1 MMVLLN
7 RREADEWTYQRAN
20 RIITSMNREY
30 DAIVIGAGQAGPSL
44 AARFA
49 DAGKSVAIVERRLFG
64 GTCVNSGCTPTKTL
78 IASARIAYD
87 ARRARDYGIDLPS
100 AAVAV
105 DIRAVQARKKRIVD
119 ASRTGLE
126 NWIRGMQNCT
136 IYKGHARFESA
147 RSISVDGQ
155 LLSSEQ
161 IFINVGGRPRIPAF
175 PGIDSVAFLTSTSL
189 LELEELPAHLV
200 IIGGSYV
207 GLEFAQMYRRF
218 GSEVTVIE
226 MQPRLLSREDPD
238 VAAAIQTALE
248 AEGIQIRLGA
258 ECIELA
264 HAAGSVTANVHCS
277 TGSPQVTG
285 SHVLIAVGRTPNTG
299 DLGLENAAVETDQA
313 GFIKVDDELRT
324 NVSGIWA
331 LGDCNGK
338 GAFTHTAYND
348 YEIAAANL
356 FDGNPR
362 RHWSDRIPCY
372 ALFVDPPLGRVG
384 LTERDAL
391 AQGHTIRI
399 GSRPMTRI
407 ARAIEKGETLGLMK
421 VVVDAQ
427 SNLILG
433 ASILGVGADE
443 AIHSII
449 DVMAA
454 KVPYTTLKNTV
465 HIHPTVSELIPT
477 VLGELGPTTG
487 TSVSP

>member
-1 MMVLLN
+1 MTL
-7 RREADEWTYQRAN
+7 
-20 RIITSMNREY
+20 MNRKY

-49 DAGKSVAIVERRLFG
+49 GAGKSVAIIERLHFG
-64 GTCVNSGCTPTKTL
+64 GTCVNTGCTPTKTL

-87 ARRARDYGIDLPS
+87 ARRAHCYGIDL
-100 AAVAV
+100 AAASLAV
-105 DIRAVQARKKRIVD
+105 NMHAVQARKKRIVD
-119 ASRTGLE
+119 ASKTGLE

-136 IYKGHARFESA
+136 VYKGHATFVSA
-147 RSISVDGQ
+147 RSVSVDGQ
-155 LLSSEQ
+155 VLTSEQ
-161 IFINVGGRPRIPAF
+161 IFINVGGRPRIPTF
-175 PGIDSVAFLTSTSL
+175 PGIDGVAFLTSTSL
-189 LELEELPAHLV
+189 LELEKLPAHLV
-200 IIGGSYV
+200 IVGGSYV

-218 GSEVTVIE
+218 GSDVTVIE
-226 MQPRLLSREDPD
+226 KESRLLPHEDLE

-248 AEGIQIRLGA
+248 AEGIAIRLEA
-258 ECIELA
+258 ECIQLVQETGL
-264 HAAGSVTANVHCS
+264 VTANVHCS
-277 TGSPQVTG
+277 VGSPQITG
-285 SHVLIAVGRTPNTG
+285 SHVLIAVGRMPNTG
-299 DLGLENAAVETDQA
+299 DLGLEKAGVETDHA

-348 YEIAAANL
+348 FEIVAANL
-356 FDGNPR
+356 FEGQPR
-362 RHWSDRIPCY
+362 RRVSDRIPCY

-384 LTERDAL
+384 LTERGAL
-391 AQGHTIRI
+391 EQGHAIRI

-407 ARAIEKGETLGLMK
+407 ARAIEKGETRGLMK
-421 VVVDAQ
+421 IVVDAR

-454 KVPYTTLKNTV
+454 RVPYTVLKNTM
-465 HIHPTVSELIPT
+465 HIHPTVAELIPT
-477 VLGELGPTTG
+477 VLGELGPPVG
-487 TSVSP
+487 TSV

>member
-1 MMVLLN
+1 
-7 RREADEWTYQRAN
+7 
-20 RIITSMNREY
+20 MNREY
-30 DAIVIGAGQAGPSL
+30 DAIIIGGGQAGPSL
-44 AARFA
+44 AARF
-49 DAGKSVAIVERRLFG
+49 DRAGRSVAIIESHFFG
-64 GTCVNSGCTPTKTL
+64 GTCVNAGCTPTKTL

-87 ARRARDYGIDLPS
+87 ARRAHDYGIELP
-100 AAVAV
+100 AADVAV
-105 DIRAVQARKKRIVD
+105 NMRAVQARKQRIVG

-126 NWIRGMQNCT
+126 NWLRGMQNCS
-136 IYKGHARFESA
+136 IYTGPARFESA
-147 RSISVDGQ
+147 RSVIVDGEV
-155 LLSSEQ
+155 LRSEQ

-175 PGIDSVAFLTSTSL
+175 PGIDNVAFLTSTSL
-189 LELEELPAHLV
+189 LELEELPAHLL

-218 GSEVTVIE
+218 GSDVTVIE
-226 MQPRLLSREDPD
+226 KESRLLSHEDPE
-238 VAAAIQTALE
+238 VAAEIQAALE

-258 ECIELA
+258 ECIRLA
-264 HAAGSVTANVHCS
+264 HQAESVTADVHCS
-277 TGSPQVTG
+277 EGPPQVTG
-285 SHVLIAVGRTPNTG
+285 SHVLVAVGRTPNTD
-299 DLGLENAAVETDQA
+299 DLGLEKAGVDTDHA

-348 YEIAAANL
+348 YEIVAANL
-356 FDGNPR
+356 FEGEPR
-362 RHWSDRIPCY
+362 RRLSDRIPCY

-391 AQGHTIRI
+391 AQGHSIRI
-399 GSRPMTRI
+399 GSRPMTRV
-407 ARAIEKGETLGLMK
+407 ARAAEKGETRGLMK
-421 VVVDAQ
+421 VVVDAR

-449 DVMAA
+449 DIMAA

-465 HIHPTVSELIPT
+465 HIHPTVAELIPT
-477 VLGELGPTTG
+477 ILGELGPTRST
-487 TSVSP
+487 PQ

>member
-1 MMVLLN
+1 
-7 RREADEWTYQRAN
+7 
-20 RIITSMNREY
+20 MNRKY
-30 DAIVIGAGQAGPSL
+30 DAIVIGAGQAGPYL

-49 DAGKSVAIVERRLFG
+49 GAGKSVAIIERHLFG
-64 GTCVNSGCTPTKTL
+64 GTCINAGCTPTKTL

-87 ARRARDYGIDLPS
+87 ARRAHDYGIELP
-100 AAVAV
+100 AAGVAV
-105 DIRAVQARKKRIVD
+105 DMRAVQARKKRVVD
-119 ASRTGLE
+119 ASKSGLE

-136 IYKGHARFESA
+136 VYKGHARFESA
-147 RSISVDGQ
+147 RSVSVDGQ
-155 LLSSEQ
+155 VLTAEQ

-175 PGIDSVAFLTSTSL
+175 PGLDSVPFLTSTSL
-189 LELEELPAHLV
+189 LELEELPAHLLIV
-200 IIGGSYV
+200 GGSYV

-218 GSEVTVIE
+218 GSGVTVIE
-226 MQPRLLSREDPD
+226 KESRLLSHEDQE
-238 VAAAIQTALE
+238 VAAAILSALE
-248 AEGIQIRLGA
+248 AEGIQIRLEA

-264 HAAGSVTANVHCS
+264 HDAASVTANVHCS
-277 TGSPQVTG
+277 VGSPQITG
-285 SHVLIAVGRTPNTG
+285 SHVLVAVGRMPNTG
-299 DLGLENAAVETDQA
+299 DLGLEKAGVETDHT

-331 LGDCNGK
+331 LGDCNGR

-348 YEIAAANL
+348 YEIVAANL
-356 FDGNPR
+356 FGGEPR
-362 RHWSDRIPCY
+362 RLSDRIPCY
-372 ALFVDPPLGRVG
+372 ALYVDPPLGRVG

-399 GSRPMTRI
+399 GTRPMTRV
-407 ARAIEKGETLGLMK
+407 ARAVEKGETRGLMK
-421 VVVDAQ
+421 VVVDAR

-454 KVPYTTLKNTV
+454 RVPYTTLQNTV

-477 VLGELGPTTG
+477 ILGELGPTTK
-487 TSVSP
+487 

>member
-1 MMVLLN
+1 
-7 RREADEWTYQRAN
+7 
-20 RIITSMNREY
+20 MNRNY

-49 DAGKSVAIVERRLFG
+49 GAGKSVAIIERHLFG
-64 GTCVNSGCTPTKTL
+64 GTCVNTGCTPTKTL

-87 ARRARDYGIDLPS
+87 ARRAHGYGIELP
-100 AAVAV
+100 AASVAV
-105 DIRAVQARKKRIVD
+105 NMRAVQARKKRIVD
-119 ASRTGLE
+119 ASKSRLE
-126 NWIRGMQNCT
+126 NWISGMQNCT
-136 IYKGHARFESA
+136 VYKGHARFESA
-147 RSISVDGQ
+147 RSVSVDGQ
-155 LLSSEQ
+155 VLTSEQ
-161 IFINVGGRPRIPAF
+161 IFINVGGRPRIPDF

-200 IIGGSYV
+200 IVGGSYV

-218 GSEVTVIE
+218 GSDVTVIE
-226 MQPRLLSREDPD
+226 KAPRLLSHEDPE
-238 VAAAIQTALE
+238 VTAEIQAALE
-248 AEGIQIRLGA
+248 AEDIQIRLEA

-264 HAAGSVTANVHCS
+264 HNAESVTANVHCS
-277 TGSPQVTG
+277 TGSPQITG
-285 SHVLIAVGRTPNTG
+285 SHVLAVGRTPNTD
-299 DLGLENAAVETDQA
+299 DLGLEKAGVETDQA

-348 YEIAAANL
+348 YEIVAANL
-356 FDGNPR
+356 FEGNPR
-362 RHWSDRIPCY
+362 RRLSDRIPCY

-391 AQGHTIRI
+391 AQGHAIRI
-399 GSRPMTRI
+399 GSRPMTKV
-407 ARAIEKGETLGLMK
+407 ARAAEKGETRGLIK
-421 VVVDAQ
+421 VVVDAR

-454 KVPYTTLKNTV
+454 RVPYTTLQNTV

-477 VLGELGPTTG
+477 VLGELGPTTSM
-487 TSVSP
+487 SV

>member
-1 MMVLLN
+1 MMPLVS
-7 RREADEWTYQRAN
+7 RK
-20 RIITSMNREY
+20 Y

-49 DAGKSVAIVERRLFG
+49 GAGKSVAIIERHFFG
-64 GTCVNSGCTPTKTL
+64 GTCVNTGCTPTKTL

-87 ARRARDYGIDLPS
+87 ARRAHCYGIELPTAS
-100 AAVAV
+100 VV
-105 DIRAVQARKKRIVD
+105 VNMRAVQARKKRIVD
-119 ASRTGLE
+119 AFKTGLE
-126 NWIRGMQNCT
+126 NRIRGLQNCT
-136 IYKGHARFESA
+136 VYKGHARFESA
-147 RSISVDGQ
+147 RSVSVAGQ
-155 LLSSEQ
+155 LLTSEQ
-161 IFINVGGRPRIPAF
+161 IFINVGGRPRIPTF
-175 PGIDSVAFLTSTSL
+175 PGIDGVAFLTSTSL
-189 LELEELPAHLV
+189 LELEDLPAHLV

-218 GSEVTVIE
+218 GSDVTVIE
-226 MQPRLLSREDPD
+226 KAPRLLSHEDPE
-238 VAAAIQTALE
+238 VAAEIQTALE
-248 AEGIQIRLGA
+248 AEGIQIRLEA

-264 HAAGSVTANVHCS
+264 HDAETVTANVHCS
-277 TGSPQVTG
+277 IGSPQITG
-285 SHVLIAVGRTPNTG
+285 SHVLIAVGRTPNTD
-299 DLGLENAAVETDQA
+299 DLGLAKAGVETDHA

-324 NVSGIWA
+324 NVTGIWA

-348 YEIAAANL
+348 YEIVAANL
-356 FDGNPR
+356 FDANPR
-362 RHWSDRIPCY
+362 RRVSDRIPCY

-391 AQGHTIRI
+391 AQGRTIRI
-399 GSRPMTRI
+399 GSRPMTRV
-407 ARAIEKGETLGLMK
+407 ARAVEKGETRGLMK

-449 DVMAA
+449 DVMSAG
-454 KVPYTTLKNTV
+454 VPYTTLQNTV

-477 VLGELGPTTG
+477 VLGELRDA
-487 TSVSP
+487 

>member
-1 MMVLLN
+1 
-7 RREADEWTYQRAN
+7 
-20 RIITSMNREY
+20 MNHKY
-30 DAIVIGAGQAGPSL
+30 DAIVIGGGQAGPFL
-44 AARFA
+44 AARLA
-49 DAGKSVAIVERRLFG
+49 AAGKSVAIIERHLFG
-64 GTCVNSGCTPTKTL
+64 GTCVNTGCTPTKTL

-87 ARRARDYGIDLPS
+87 ARRAHSYGIELP
-100 AAVAV
+100 AASVAV
-105 DIRAVQARKKRIVD
+105 NMRAVQARKKQIVD
-119 ASRTGLE
+119 ASKNGLE

-136 IYKGHARFESA
+136 VYKGHARFESA
-147 RSISVDGQ
+147 RSVSVDGQ
-155 LLSSEQ
+155 VLTSEQ

-175 PGIDSVAFLTSTSL
+175 PGIDEVAFLTSTSL

-200 IIGGSYV
+200 IVGGSYV

-226 MQPRLLSREDPD
+226 KEPRLLPREDPE
-238 VAAAIQTALE
+238 VATAIQTALE
-248 AEGIQIRLGA
+248 AEGIQIRLEA
-258 ECIELA
+258 ECIQLGHE
-264 HAAGSVTANVHCS
+264 GKSVTANVHCS
-277 TGSPQVTG
+277 VGPPKITG
-285 SHVLIAVGRTPNTG
+285 SHALIAVGRVPNTD
-299 DLGLENAAVETDQA
+299 DLGLEKAGVEIDHA

-348 YEIAAANL
+348 YEIVAANL
-356 FDGNPR
+356 FEGEQKR
-362 RHWSDRIPCY
+362 RLSDRIPCY

-384 LTERDAL
+384 LTERGAL
-391 AQGHTIRI
+391 ERGHAIRI

-407 ARAIEKGETLGLMK
+407 ARAVEKGETRGLMK
-421 VVVDAQ
+421 VVVDAR

-454 KVPYTTLKNTV
+454 RVPYTTLKNTV

-477 VLGELGPTTG
+477 VLGELGPTKCG
-487 TSVSP
+487 PL

>member
-1 MMVLLN
+1 
-7 RREADEWTYQRAN
+7 
-20 RIITSMNREY
+20 MNHKY

-49 DAGKSVAIVERRLFG
+49 AAGKSVAIIERHLFG
-64 GTCVNSGCTPTKTL
+64 GTCINAGCTPTKTL

-87 ARRARDYGIDLPS
+87 ARRAHCYGIEFS
-100 AAVAV
+100 AASVAV
-105 DIRAVQARKKRIVD
+105 NIRAVQARKKRIVD
-119 ASRTGLE
+119 ASKTGLE

-136 IYKGHARFESA
+136 VYNGHARFESA
-147 RSISVDGQ
+147 RSVSVDGQ
-155 LLSSEQ
+155 VLTSEQ

-175 PGIDSVAFLTSTSL
+175 PGIEKVAFLTSTSL
-189 LELEELPAHLV
+189 LELEDLPAHLV
-200 IIGGSYV
+200 IVGGSYV

-226 MQPRLLSREDPD
+226 KEPHLLSREDPE

-248 AEGIQIRLGA
+248 AEGIQIRLEA
-258 ECIELA
+258 ECIHLD
-264 HAAGSVTANVHCS
+264 HDGKSVTANVHCS
-277 TGSPQVTG
+277 MGPPKITG
-285 SHVLIAVGRTPNTG
+285 SHALIAVGRVPNTD
-299 DLGLENAAVETDQA
+299 DLGLEKAGVEIDHA
-313 GFIKVDDELRT
+313 GFIKVDDQLCT

-348 YEIAAANL
+348 YEIVAANL
-356 FDGNPR
+356 FDGNLR
-362 RHWSDRIPCY
+362 RRLSDRIPCY

-384 LTERDAL
+384 LTERGAL
-391 AQGHTIRI
+391 AQGHAIRI

-407 ARAIEKGETLGLMK
+407 ARAVEKGETRGLMK
-421 VVVDAQ
+421 IVVDAQ

-487 TSVSP
+487 GPL

>member
-1 MMVLLN
+1 
-7 RREADEWTYQRAN
+7 
-20 RIITSMNREY
+20 MNHKY

-49 DAGKSVAIVERRLFG
+49 AAGKSVAIIERHLFG
-64 GTCVNSGCTPTKTL
+64 GTCINAGCTPTKTL

-87 ARRARDYGIDLPS
+87 ARRAHCYGIEFP
-100 AAVAV
+100 AASVAV
-105 DIRAVQARKKRIVD
+105 NMRAVQARKKRIVD
-119 ASRTGLE
+119 ASKTGLE

-136 IYKGHARFESA
+136 VYKGHARFESA
-147 RSISVDGQ
+147 RSVSVDGQ
-155 LLSSEQ
+155 VLTTEQ

-175 PGIDSVAFLTSTSL
+175 PGIEKVAFLTSTSL

-200 IIGGSYV
+200 IVGGSYV

-226 MQPRLLSREDPD
+226 KEPHLLSREDPD

-248 AEGIQIRLGA
+248 AEGIQIRLEA
-258 ECIELA
+258 ECIQLG
-264 HAAGSVTANVHCS
+264 HDGKSVTANVHCS
-277 TGSPQVTG
+277 AGPPKITG
-285 SHVLIAVGRTPNTG
+285 SHALIAVGRAPNTD
-299 DLGLENAAVETDQA
+299 DLGLEKAGVELDHA
-313 GFIKVDDELRT
+313 GFIKVDDELCT

-348 YEIAAANL
+348 YEIVAANL

-362 RHWSDRIPCY
+362 RRLSDRIPCY

-384 LTERDAL
+384 LTERGAL
-391 AQGHTIRI
+391 AQGHAIRI

-407 ARAIEKGETLGLMK
+407 ARAVEKGETLGLMK
-421 VVVDAQ
+421 IVVDAR

-477 VLGELGPTTG
+477 VLGELGPTIG
-487 TSVSP
+487 GLL

>member
-1 MMVLLN
+1 
-7 RREADEWTYQRAN
+7 
-20 RIITSMNREY
+20 MNRKY

-44 AARFA
+44 TARFA
-49 DAGKSVAIVERRLFG
+49 GAGKSVAIVERNLFG

-87 ARRARDYGIDLPS
+87 ARRAQCYGIELPTAS
-100 AAVAV
+100 VAV
-105 DIRAVQARKKRIVD
+105 NMRAVQARKKRIVD
-119 ASRTGLE
+119 AAKSGLE
-126 NWIRGMQNCT
+126 NWIRGMPTCT
-136 IYKGHARFESA
+136 VYKGHARFESP
-147 RSISVDGQ
+147 RSVNVDGQ
-155 LLSSEQ
+155 VLTSEQ
-161 IFINVGGRPRIPAF
+161 IFINVGGRPRTPSF
-175 PGIDSVAFLTSTSL
+175 PGIEHVAFLTSTSL
-189 LELEELPAHLV
+189 LELEELPAHLL

-218 GSEVTVIE
+218 GSDVTVIE
-226 MQPRLLSREDPD
+226 KEARLLSHEDPE
-238 VAAAIQTALE
+238 VAAAIQDALE
-248 AEGIQIRLGA
+248 AEGIQIRLEA

-264 HAAGSVTANVHCS
+264 PDAESVTANVHCS
-277 TGSPQVTG
+277 VGSPRISG
-285 SHVLIAVGRTPNTG
+285 SHVLIAVGRMPNTD
-299 DLGLENAAVETDQA
+299 DLGLEKAGVETDHA

-348 YEIAAANL
+348 YEIVAANL
-356 FDGNPR
+356 FEPNQR
-362 RHWSDRIPCY
+362 RRLSNRIPCY

-384 LTERDAL
+384 LTERGAL
-391 AQGHTIRI
+391 AQGRAIRI
-399 GSRPMTRI
+399 GSRPMTRV
-407 ARAIEKGETLGLMK
+407 ARAVEKGESRGLMK
-421 VVVDAQ
+421 IVVDAQ

-454 KVPYTTLKNTV
+454 RVPYTTLQHTV

-477 VLGELGPTTG
+477 VLGELGPTT
-487 TSVSP
+487 S

>member
-1 MMVLLN
+1 
-7 RREADEWTYQRAN
+7 
-20 RIITSMNREY
+20 MNRQY

-49 DAGKSVAIVERRLFG
+49 GAGKSVAIVERHLFG
-64 GTCVNSGCTPTKTL
+64 GTCVNAGCTPTKTL

-87 ARRARDYGIDLPS
+87 ARRAQGYGIDL
-100 AAVAV
+100 AAGGVAV
-105 DIRAVQARKKRIVD
+105 NMRAVQARKRQVVD
-119 ASRTGLE
+119 ASKTGLE
-126 NWIRGMQNCT
+126 NWIRGLQNCT
-136 IYKGHARFESA
+136 VYDGHARFESA
-147 RSISVDGQ
+147 RCVNVDGQ
-155 LLSSEQ
+155 LLTADQ
-161 IFINVGGRPRIPAF
+161 IFINVGGRPRIPTF
-175 PGIDSVAFLTSTSL
+175 PGIANVPYLTSTSL
-189 LELEELPAHLV
+189 LELEELPAHLI

-218 GSEVTVIE
+218 GSAVTVIE
-226 MQPRLLSREDPD
+226 KAPRLLSHEDVE

-258 ECIELA
+258 ECIELSPK
-264 HAAGSVTANVHCS
+264 AASVTANVNCS

-285 SHVLIAVGRTPNTG
+285 SHVLAAVGRVPNTD
-299 DLGLENAAVETDQA
+299 DLGLEKAGVRIDHA

-348 YEIAAANL
+348 YEIVAANL
-356 FDGNPR
+356 LEGNPR
-362 RHWSDRIPCY
+362 RRLSDRIPCY

-391 AQGHTIRI
+391 AQGHAIQI
-399 GSRPMTRI
+399 GSRPMTRVG
-407 ARAIEKGETLGLMK
+407 RAVEKGETQGLMK
-421 VVVDAQ
+421 VVVDART
-427 SNLILG
+427 NLILG
-433 ASILGVGADE
+433 AAILGVGGDE

-454 KVPYTTLKNTV
+454 KVPYTTLQRTV

-477 VLGELGPTTG
+477 VLGELGQPKAEA
-487 TSVSP
+487 

>member
-1 MMVLLN
+1 
-7 RREADEWTYQRAN
+7 
-20 RIITSMNREY
+20 MNRKY
-30 DAIVIGAGQAGPSL
+30 DAIVIGGGQAGPSL
-44 AARFA
+44 AVRFA
-49 DAGKSVAIVERRLFG
+49 AAGKSVAIIERHLFG
-64 GTCVNSGCTPTKTL
+64 GTCVNAGCTPTKTL

-87 ARRARDYGIDLPS
+87 MRRAHDYGVELP
-100 AAVAV
+100 AASVAV
-105 DIRAVQARKKRIVD
+105 NMRAVHARKERIVG
-119 ASRTGLE
+119 ASRAALE
-126 NWIRGMQNCT
+126 NWICGTRNCT
-136 IYKGHARFESA
+136 VYKGHARFESA
-147 RSISVDGQ
+147 RSVSVDGQ
-155 LLSSEQ
+155 VLTSEQ
-161 IFINVGGRPRIPAF
+161 FFINVGGRPRIPLY
-175 PGIDSVAFLTSTSL
+175 PGIENVRFLTSTSL

-200 IIGGSYV
+200 IVGGSYV

-218 GSEVTVIE
+218 GSDVTVIE
-226 MQPRLLSREDPD
+226 KEPRLLSREDVE

-264 HAAGSVTANVHCS
+264 HQGESVTANVICS
-277 TGSPQVTG
+277 EGSPKITG
-285 SHVLIAVGRTPNTG
+285 SHVLLAVGRTPNTG
-299 DLGLENAAVETDQA
+299 DLGLAMAGVEIDHA

-348 YEIAAANL
+348 YEIVAANL
-356 FDGNPR
+356 FEGETKR
-362 RHWSDRIPCY
+362 RLTDRIPCY

-391 AQGHTIRI
+391 AQGYAIRV
-399 GSRPMTRI
+399 GSRPMTRV
-407 ARAIEKGETLGLMK
+407 ARAAEKGETQGLMK
-421 VVVDAQ
+421 VVVDAR

-454 KVPYTTLKNTV
+454 KAPYTTLQHTV

-477 VLGELGPTTG
+477 ILGEL
-487 TSVSP
+487 VSS